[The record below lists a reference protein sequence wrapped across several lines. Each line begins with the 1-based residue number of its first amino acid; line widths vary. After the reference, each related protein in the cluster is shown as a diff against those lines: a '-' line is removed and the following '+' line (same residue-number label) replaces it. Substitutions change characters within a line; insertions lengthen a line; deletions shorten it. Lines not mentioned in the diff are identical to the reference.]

1 MGGKGKKEIESNKAV
16 WLAKIEAGEIVSI
29 PPEKKENVEDLPR
42 WVKTALVLW
51 KVDGNSYKEAA
62 ARFNKA
68 GGTLSS
74 YARSPAGRKWL
85 SSLESFIED
94 PVAMAKAYLSANALS
109 VTLERFIFLQ
119 AAIDAGD
126 YATGDK
132 IAKDLQ
138 DRMGIVAKKADAG
151 AVSVKINFGG
161 ANFDAPVVEAEWTTE
176 GDDEE

>member
-1 MGGKGKKEIESNKAV
+1 MADSTSLTRSNLPDDVKER
-16 WLAKIEAGEIVSI
+16 LAKYESVQ
-29 PPEKKENVEDLPR
+29 PHLRENISDLPR
-42 WVKTALVLW
+42 WVKTALVLRA
-51 KVDGNSYKEAA
+51 VDGLSYNEAA
-62 ARFNKA
+62 TRFNKA
-68 GGTLSS
+68 GSTLSN
-74 YARSPAGRKWL
+74 YAQSPASKKWL